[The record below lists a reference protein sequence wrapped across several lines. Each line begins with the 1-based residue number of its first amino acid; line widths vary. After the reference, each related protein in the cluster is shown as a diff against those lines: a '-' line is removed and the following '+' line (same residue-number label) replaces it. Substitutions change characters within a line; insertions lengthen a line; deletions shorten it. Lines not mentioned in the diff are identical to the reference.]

1 MYIISI
7 NYLGIIRLFVYSIL
21 AYNQRIGYNVR
32 IIKKQKE
39 HIHAH
44 NLEVLMV
51 LQRKI
56 YKKLLEWKN
65 ESKGKKALMVEG
77 ARRIG
82 KSTICEE
89 FGKKE
94 YESYILIDFAKK
106 DKEIEMYF
114 ETYLNDLDTFFMLL
128 QTHFGKKL
136 TERKSLII
144 FDEVQIFPQAR
155 AAIKYLVADG
165 RYDYIETGSLISIKE
180 NVKDIVIP
188 SEERHINMYPLD
200 FEEFA
205 IALGEELLIEYI
217 KKCFEKKEPL
227 ERGMHNKAMLL
238 FHQYMLVGGMPKP
251 VVAFVENKKDF
262 TEADREKRDILR
274 LYREDIMKI
283 EARYRGKVLSIF
295 DQIPG
300 FLSRHEKRIVFK
312 QLQDGSYAEQY
323 EETFFWL
330 ADSMIS
336 NECFLCNDPNVGL
349 SLNETRSYVK
359 CYLGDTGLLVSHA
372 FDENELLED
381 EVYKQIL
388 SGKLEINEGML
399 YENAIAQMLVA
410 NGHKLYFYTHYNE
423 DKHRNDMEI
432 DFIISNN
439 SKLKYKMYP
448 IEVKS
453 GKQYKTT
460 SLNNFREKYRNR
472 IGESYII
479 HPRNLIIKDGIICIP
494 PYMTIM
500 L

>member
-1 MYIISI
+1 MVI
-7 NYLGIIRLFVYSIL
+7 IL
-21 AYNQRIGYNVR
+21 AYNQKINYNVR
-32 IIKKQKE
+32 IIIKNRTN
-39 HIHAH
+39 IYAH
-44 NLEVLMV
+44 NLGGTMILK
-51 LQRKI
+51 RKI

-65 ESKGKKALMVEG
+65 ECQGKKALLIEG

-89 FGKKE
+89 FGKNE
-94 YESYILIDFAKK
+94 YESYLLIDFAKK
-106 DKEIEMYF
+106 DKEVEMYF
-114 ETYLNDLDTFFMLL
+114 ERYLNDLDTFFMLL
-128 QTHFGKKL
+128 QTHFGTKL
-136 TERKSLII
+136 TERNSLII
-144 FDEVQIFPQAR
+144 FDEVQMFPQAR

-165 RYDYIETGSLISIKE
+165 RYDYIETGSLISIRE
-180 NVKDIVIP
+180 NVKNIVIP
-188 SEERHINMYPLD
+188 SEERNINMYPLD

-205 IALGEELLIEYI
+205 IALEEDLLVEYI
-217 KKCFEKKEPL
+217 KKCFEKREPL
-227 ERGMHNKAMLL
+227 ERSMHNQAMLL
-238 FHQYMLVGGMPKP
+238 FHQYMLVGGMPMP
-251 VVAFVENKKDF
+251 VVAFIENKKDF
-262 TEADREKRDILR
+262 TEADKEKRDILK

-283 EARYRGKVLSIF
+283 DMGYRSKVLAIY

-300 FLSRHEKRIVFK
+300 FLSQHEKRVVFK
-312 QLQDGSYAEQY
+312 KLQDGSYADQY

-330 ADSMIS
+330 SDSMIS

-359 CYLGDTGLLVSHA
+359 CYMGDTGLLVSHA

-388 SGKLEINEGML
+388 AGKLQINEGMF

-423 DKHRNDMEI
+423 NKHRNDMEI

-439 SKLKYKMYP
+439 SRLKYKMFP

-460 SLNNFREKYRNR
+460 SLNNFREKYKER

-479 HPRNLIIKDGIICIP
+479 HPRNLIVKDGIICIP
-494 PYMTIM
+494 PYMTMNI
-500 L
+500 

>member
-1 MYIISI
+1 
-7 NYLGIIRLFVYSIL
+7 
-21 AYNQRIGYNVR
+21 
-32 IIKKQKE
+32 
-39 HIHAH
+39 
-44 NLEVLMV
+44 MV
-51 LQRKI
+51 LKRKI
-56 YKKLLEWKN
+56 YNKLLEWKK
-65 ESKGKKALMVEG
+65 ESQGKKALMVEG

-89 FGKKE
+89 FGKNE
-94 YESYILIDFAKK
+94 YESYLLIDFAKR
-106 DKEIEMYF
+106 DKEVEAYF
-114 ETYLNDLDTFFMLL
+114 NRYLNDLDTFFMLL
-128 QTHFGKKL
+128 QAHFGIKL

-144 FDEVQIFPQAR
+144 FDEVQMFPQAR

-165 RYDYIETGSLISIKE
+165 RYDYLETGSLISIKE

-205 IALGEELLIEYI
+205 IALEEELLVEYI

-227 ERGMHNKAMLL
+227 ERSMHNQAMIL
-238 FHQYMLVGGMPKP
+238 FQQYMLVGGMPMP
-251 VVAFVENKKDF
+251 VVAFIDNNKDF
-262 TEADREKRDILR
+262 TQADKEKRDIIK

-283 EARYRGKVLSIF
+283 DARYRSKVLAIF

-300 FLSRHEKRIVFK
+300 FLSQHEKRVVFK
-312 QLQDGSYAEQY
+312 QLQNGSYADQY

-330 ADSMIS
+330 SDSMIS

-349 SLNETRSYVK
+349 SLNETRGYVK
-359 CYLGDTGLLVSHA
+359 CYMGDTGLLLSHA

-388 SGKLEINEGML
+388 TGKLQINEGML

-423 DKHRNDMEI
+423 EKHRNDMEI

-439 SKLKYKMYP
+439 SKLKYKMFP

-453 GKQYKTT
+453 GKRYSTK
-460 SLNNFREKYRNR
+460 SLNDFMQKYKER
-472 IGESYII
+472 IGEGYIV
-479 HPRNLIIKDGIICIP
+479 HLRNLLLKDGIICIP
-494 PYMTIM
+494 PYMAM
-500 L
+500 LL